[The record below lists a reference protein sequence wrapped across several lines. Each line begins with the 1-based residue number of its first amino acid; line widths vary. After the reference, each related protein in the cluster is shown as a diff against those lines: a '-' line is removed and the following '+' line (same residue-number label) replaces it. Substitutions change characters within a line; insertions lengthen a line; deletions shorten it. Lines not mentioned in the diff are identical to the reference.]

1 MLKFMQNTLDECR
14 ISMKWVIQVTA
25 ELACTAIDKVIGTI
39 IGR

>member
-14 ISMKWVIQVTA
+14 ISMKWAIQVA
-25 ELACTAIDKVIGTI
+25 ADLASIAIDKVIGTI